1 MIPEF
6 NDEGYLPPGI
16 HKAALEEIA
25 GRFGREPELRQAQ
38 MDSLRWLLD
47 LCKRVGVQ
55 RLIINGS
62 FVTDK
67 WEPNDIDCVLLP
79 GGAFPQDE
87 QAELELRDG
96 LPFIQLAIVDEGL
109 FERYVQVIFGLDRK
123 GVAKG
128 VIEVIL

>member
-1 MIPEF
+1 M
-6 NDEGYLPPGI
+6 
-16 HKAALEEIA
+16 
-25 GRFGREPELRQAQ
+25 RQNQ
-38 MDSLRWLLD
+38 IESLIWLLD

-62 FVTDK
+62 FITDK

-79 GGAFPQDE
+79 KSDFPQDV
-87 QAELELRDG
+87 QAEAELRDG
-96 LPFIQLAIVDEGL
+96 LPFIQLAIVDSDL

-123 GVAKG
+123 GVPKG